1 MADNITRYLSTR
13 NITMVEK
20 RCSSA
25 NEGQTGGIYMDIAEM
40 SMSLASSRLGMAVST
55 SIAKKA
61 MDTVEMNAEG
71 LNKML
76 EAVEQI
82 EQVASS
88 ANIIDVRA

>member
-1 MADNITRYLSTR
+1 
-13 NITMVEK
+13 
-20 RCSSA
+20 
-25 NEGQTGGIYMDIAEM
+25 MDIAEM

-82 EQVASS
+82 EQVVSS
-88 ANIIDVRA
+88 ANSIDVRA